1 MWGRGT
7 AARLLPI
14 PKHTPNRFTFGCRFS
29 ILSMYTFL
37 SRSWKLSRRL
47 RLGLLASSLL
57 LPEGTWAHGMEASF
71 RAIPTFQIEAR
82 YDSGEP
88 MGGAQVTVFA
98 PTDPTTP
105 WQEGQTD
112 KAGQFLLQPD
122 PELPGLWQVRIR
134 QAGHGVLLNVPVG
147 SEAESTSAAGVAA
160 GSHNS
165 SLGLLQR
172 GFMAACVIW
181 GCLGTALFF
190 SRPHLHAKASQPE
203 ELTTPALE
211 QD

>member
-1 MWGRGT
+1 
-7 AARLLPI
+7 
-14 PKHTPNRFTFGCRFS
+14 
-29 ILSMYTFL
+29 MYTF
-37 SRSWKLSRRL
+37 SPRSWNLYR
-47 RLGLLASSLL
+47 RLGLGLLGLSLL
-57 LPEGTWAHGMEASF
+57 MPARALAHGVEASF

-88 MGGAQVTVFA
+88 MGSAQVTVFA

-112 KAGQFLLQPD
+112 AAGQFLLQPD

-147 SEAESTSAAGVAA
+147 ADATTAAGI
-160 GSHNS
+160 S
-165 SLGLLQR
+165 SSSPPFGPLQR
-172 GFMAACVIW
+172 GVMAACVIW

-190 SRPHLHAKASQPE
+190 STPRPGSKAPRPAF
-203 ELTTPALE
+203 TAPALE